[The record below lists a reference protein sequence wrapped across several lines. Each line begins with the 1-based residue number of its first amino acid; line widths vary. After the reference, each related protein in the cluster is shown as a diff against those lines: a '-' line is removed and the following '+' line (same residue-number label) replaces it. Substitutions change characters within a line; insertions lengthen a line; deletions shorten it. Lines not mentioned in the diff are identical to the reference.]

1 MECWC
6 RRRVTW
12 PELNVESRRSPARRL
27 WAGVHIAHGG
37 PTGRSAAEA
46 LMTRGVLC
54 KEAHEMTLRIAPA
67 LTISRSDLDVG
78 LNAVIDVL
86 TR

>member
-1 MECWC
+1 MIVAS
-6 RRRVTW
+6 R
-12 PELNVESRRSPARRL
+12 ESPGEDCGPAYTLRP
-27 WAGVHIAHGG
+27 VG

-46 LMTRGVLC
+46 LMARGVLC
-54 KEAHEMTLRIAPA
+54 KEAHEMTLRIAPP